1 MVVEPEFE
9 RGFGDANILLPAE
22 IGVHC
27 SFVYYLAGVAVPVE
41 WAVCFD
47 TAVTSL
53 FFRLSEDFRVY
64 SVYISCIDLL
74 TGL

>member
-9 RGFGDANILLPAE
+9 RGFGDADILLPAE

-27 SFVYYLAGVAVPVE
+27 SFVHYLAGVAVPVE

-53 FFRLSEDFRVY
+53 FFRLSEDFRVVALDY
-64 SVYISCIDLL
+64 R
-74 TGL
+74 G